1 MVSAALSDPARDA
14 AARAHC
20 ARAVALLAAC
30 RSDPHAEVAQAL
42 ALSPR
47 LPYAYCV
54 RAGLAV
60 CAGDDAP
67 AGMLEAALADAA
79 ALATQASAGERA
91 HLAAAQAW
99 LAHDHEQAL
108 ACYRALCERAPRDLL
123 ALVVAHAAHLA
134 LGRAVP
140 LRDLPR
146 RALAAWTPSMPGYAD
161 VLGLLAF
168 GLEETGNLA
177 AARSIAQQALRADR
191 HNARAIHAMAHVFEM
206 QGRHAEGLAWLAA
219 HPLPSDV
226 TTGYRVHLDWHR
238 GLFELGRGDT
248 DAALRVFDTHIS
260 AARPARVSMLA
271 DAANL
276 LWRLRLAGIH
286 AGRRWRLLARGWE
299 RAARHA
305 RRPFN
310 LLHAVAAFVGSAR
323 TWTARALRS
332 RLRAGCGAHPH
343 DAASQVAFAAGEA
356 LAAYGRR
363 DYRHAANLLVGL
375 PPDADPLGGSRVQRN
390 LLRMTLQAALR
401 RMRTRHPAP
410 SRKAEPLPAA
420 RDAMALRKAARA

>member
-1 MVSAALSDPARDA
+1 
-14 AARAHC
+14 
-20 ARAVALLAAC
+20 
-30 RSDPHAEVAQAL
+30 
-42 ALSPR
+42 
-47 LPYAYCV
+47 
-54 RAGLAV
+54 
-60 CAGDDAP
+60 
-67 AGMLEAALADAA
+67 
-79 ALATQASAGERA
+79 
-91 HLAAAQAW
+91 
-99 LAHDHEQAL
+99 
-108 ACYRALCERAPRDLL
+108 
-123 ALVVAHAAHLA
+123 
-134 LGRAVP
+134 
-140 LRDLPR
+140 
-146 RALAAWTPSMPGYAD
+146 
-161 VLGLLAF
+161 
-168 GLEETGNLA
+168 
-177 AARSIAQQALRADR
+177 
-191 HNARAIHAMAHVFEM
+191 
-206 QGRHAEGLAWLAA
+206 
-219 HPLPSDV
+219 V

-299 RAARHA
+299 LAARHA

-363 DYRHAANLLVGL
+363 DYRHAANLLVCL

-401 RMRTRHPAP
+401 RMRTRQPAT
-410 SRKAEPLPAA
+410 SRKANRLPAA
-420 RDAMALRKAARA
+420 RDAMAPRKAARA